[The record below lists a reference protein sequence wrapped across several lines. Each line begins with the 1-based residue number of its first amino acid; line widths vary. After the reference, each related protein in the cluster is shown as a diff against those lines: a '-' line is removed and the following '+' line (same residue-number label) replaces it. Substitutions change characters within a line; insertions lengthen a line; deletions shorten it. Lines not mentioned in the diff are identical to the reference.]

1 MKFLICRPLAALF
14 VAAAVLTAS
23 LALANID
30 VGGVDFK
37 SQDSVENTR
46 VELNGAGLRTRL
58 TFKVY
63 AMGLYLRQPTSSP
76 AAVLDDAGVKRIR
89 IVMIRDL
96 KGKQFA
102 DALLAGLERNHDS
115 VTLAALKPA
124 TDALLTG
131 IMSSGEAK
139 AGTELI
145 LDQLASGAT
154 RLLINGQVQGSDI
167 ADPAF
172 YPALLRIWL
181 AVDEY
186 SPAGRGW
193 HSGCDTLRGGR

>member
-124 TDALLTG
+124 TDALLTA

-181 AVDEY
+181 GEG
-186 SPAGRGW
+186 PADSALKADLLKPER
-193 HSGCDTLRGGR
+193 

>member
-1 MKFLICRPLAALF
+1 MKPLTCRPLAALF

-23 LALANID
+23 LAHANID

-115 VTLAALKPA
+115 ITLAALKPA
-124 TDALLTG
+124 TDALLTA
-131 IMSSGEAK
+131 IMGSGEAK

-154 RLLINGQVQGSDI
+154 RLLINGQAQGSDI

-181 AVDEY
+181 GEG
-186 SPAGRGW
+186 PADSALKADLLKPER
-193 HSGCDTLRGGR
+193 

>member
-115 VTLAALKPA
+115 ITLAALKPA
-124 TDALLTG
+124 TDALLTA

-181 AVDEY
+181 GE
-186 SPAGRGW
+186 SPADSALKADLLKPP
-193 HSGCDTLRGGR
+193 H

>member
-1 MKFLICRPLAALF
+1 MKPLTCRPLAALF

-124 TDALLTG
+124 TDALLTA

-181 AVDEY
+181 GEG
-186 SPAGRGW
+186 PADSALKADLLKPER
-193 HSGCDTLRGGR
+193 

>member
-124 TDALLTG
+124 TDALLTA
-131 IMSSGEAK
+131 IMGSGEAK

-181 AVDEY
+181 GEG
-186 SPAGRGW
+186 PADSALKADLLKPER
-193 HSGCDTLRGGR
+193 

>member
-1 MKFLICRPLAALF
+1 MKPLTCRPLASLF
-14 VAAAVLTAS
+14 LAAALLTAS
-23 LALANID
+23 LAHAAID
-30 VGGVDFK
+30 VGGVGFK
-37 SQDSVENTR
+37 SQYSVENTR

-63 AMGLYLRQPTSSP
+63 AMGLYLRQPATTT
-76 AAVLDDAGVKRIR
+76 AAVLHDSGVKRIR

-115 VTLAALKPA
+115 ITLAALKPA
-124 TDALLTG
+124 TDALLTA
-131 IMSSGEAK
+131 IMGSGEAK

-181 AVDEY
+181 GEG
-186 SPAGRGW
+186 PADSALKADLLKPER
-193 HSGCDTLRGGR
+193 

>member
-1 MKFLICRPLAALF
+1 MKPLICRPLAALF

-115 VTLAALKPA
+115 ITLAALKPA
-124 TDALLTG
+124 TDALLTA
-131 IMSSGEAK
+131 IMGSGEAK

-181 AVDEY
+181 GEG
-186 SPAGRGW
+186 PADSALKADLLKPER
-193 HSGCDTLRGGR
+193 

>member
-1 MKFLICRPLAALF
+1 MKPLTCRPLAALF

-124 TDALLTG
+124 TDALLTA
-131 IMSSGEAK
+131 IMGSGEAK

-181 AVDEY
+181 GEG
-186 SPAGRGW
+186 PADSALKADLLKPER
-193 HSGCDTLRGGR
+193 

>member
-63 AMGLYLRQPTSSP
+63 AMGLYLRQPASSP

-115 VTLAALKPA
+115 ITLAALKPA
-124 TDALLTG
+124 TDALLTA
-131 IMSSGEAK
+131 IMGSGEAK

-154 RLLINGQVQGSDI
+154 RLLINGQAQGTDI

-181 AVDEY
+181 GEG
-186 SPAGRGW
+186 PADSALKADLLKPER
-193 HSGCDTLRGGR
+193 

>member
-23 LALANID
+23 LAHASID

-115 VTLAALKPA
+115 ITLAALKPA
-124 TDALLTG
+124 TDALLTA
-131 IMSSGEAK
+131 IMGSGEAK

-181 AVDEY
+181 GEG
-186 SPAGRGW
+186 PADSALKADLLKPER
-193 HSGCDTLRGGR
+193 

>member
-1 MKFLICRPLAALF
+1 MKPLTCRPLASLF
-14 VAAAVLTAS
+14 LAAALLTAS
-23 LALANID
+23 LAHAAID
-30 VGGVDFK
+30 VGGVGFK
-37 SQDSVENTR
+37 SQYSVENTR

-115 VTLAALKPA
+115 ITLAALKPA
-124 TDALLTG
+124 TDALLTA
-131 IMSSGEAK
+131 IMGSGEAK

-154 RLLINGQVQGSDI
+154 RLLINGQAQGSDI

-181 AVDEY
+181 GEG
-186 SPAGRGW
+186 PADSALKADLLKPER
-193 HSGCDTLRGGR
+193 

>member
-115 VTLAALKPA
+115 ITLAALKPA
-124 TDALLTG
+124 TDALLTA
-131 IMSSGEAK
+131 IMGSGEAK

-181 AVDEY
+181 GEG
-186 SPAGRGW
+186 PADSALKADLLKPER
-193 HSGCDTLRGGR
+193 

>member
-1 MKFLICRPLAALF
+1 

-115 VTLAALKPA
+115 ITLAALKPA
-124 TDALLTG
+124 TDALLTA
-131 IMSSGEAK
+131 IMGSGEAK

-181 AVDEY
+181 GEG
-186 SPAGRGW
+186 PADSALKADLLKPER
-193 HSGCDTLRGGR
+193 

>member
-115 VTLAALKPA
+115 ITLAALKPA
-124 TDALLTG
+124 TDALLTA
-131 IMSSGEAK
+131 IMGSGEAK

-154 RLLINGQVQGSDI
+154 RLLINGQAQGTDI

-181 AVDEY
+181 GEG
-186 SPAGRGW
+186 PADSALKADLLKPER
-193 HSGCDTLRGGR
+193 

>member
-1 MKFLICRPLAALF
+1 MKPLTCRPLAALF

-115 VTLAALKPA
+115 ITLAALKPA
-124 TDALLTG
+124 TDALLTA
-131 IMSSGEAK
+131 IMGSGEAK

-181 AVDEY
+181 GEG
-186 SPAGRGW
+186 PADSALKADLLKPER
-193 HSGCDTLRGGR
+193 

>member
-1 MKFLICRPLAALF
+1 MKFLVCRPLAALF

-115 VTLAALKPA
+115 ITLAALKPA
-124 TDALLTG
+124 TDALLTA
-131 IMSSGEAK
+131 IMGSGEAK

-181 AVDEY
+181 GEG
-186 SPAGRGW
+186 PADSALKADLLKPER
-193 HSGCDTLRGGR
+193 

>member
-124 TDALLTG
+124 TDALLTA
-131 IMSSGEAK
+131 IMGSGEAK

-154 RLLINGQVQGSDI
+154 RLLINGQAQGSDI

-181 AVDEY
+181 GEG
-186 SPAGRGW
+186 PADSALKADLLKPER
-193 HSGCDTLRGGR
+193 

>member
-1 MKFLICRPLAALF
+1 MKPLICRPLAALF

-124 TDALLTG
+124 TDALLTA

-154 RLLINGQVQGSDI
+154 RLLINGQAQGSDI

-181 AVDEY
+181 GEG
-186 SPAGRGW
+186 PADSALKADLLKPER
-193 HSGCDTLRGGR
+193 

>member
-124 TDALLTG
+124 TDALLTA

-154 RLLINGQVQGSDI
+154 RLLINGQAQGSDI

-181 AVDEY
+181 GEG
-186 SPAGRGW
+186 PADSALKADLLKPER
-193 HSGCDTLRGGR
+193 

>member
-1 MKFLICRPLAALF
+1 MKPPICRPLAALF
-14 VAAAVLTAS
+14 VAATVLTAS
-23 LALANID
+23 LVHANID

-63 AMGLYLRQPTSSP
+63 AMGLYLRQPASSP

-115 VTLAALKPA
+115 AALTALKPA
-124 TDALLTG
+124 TDALLTS

-154 RLLINGQVQGSDI
+154 RLLINGQAQSTDI

-181 AVDEY
+181 GEG
-186 SPAGRGW
+186 PADSALKADLLKPE
-193 HSGCDTLRGGR
+193 H

>member
-115 VTLAALKPA
+115 ITLAALKPA
-124 TDALLTG
+124 TDALLTA
-131 IMSSGEAK
+131 IMGSGEAK

-154 RLLINGQVQGSDI
+154 RLLINGQVQGSAI

-181 AVDEY
+181 GEG
-186 SPAGRGW
+186 PADSALKADLLKPER
-193 HSGCDTLRGGR
+193 

>member
-63 AMGLYLRQPTSSP
+63 AMGLYLRQPASSP

-124 TDALLTG
+124 TDALLTA
-131 IMSSGEAK
+131 IMGSGEAK

-181 AVDEY
+181 GEG
-186 SPAGRGW
+186 PADSALKADLLKPG
-193 HSGCDTLRGGR
+193 H

>member
-63 AMGLYLRQPTSSP
+63 AMGLYLRQPASSP

-115 VTLAALKPA
+115 ITLAALKPA
-124 TDALLTG
+124 TDALLTA
-131 IMSSGEAK
+131 IMGSGEAK

-181 AVDEY
+181 GEG
-186 SPAGRGW
+186 PADSALKADLLKPER
-193 HSGCDTLRGGR
+193 